1 MEYPLGYK
9 GKMLQETCVTVP
21 PEEQGNSTENVS

>member
-9 GKMLQETCVTVP
+9 RKMLQETCVTVP
-21 PEEQGNSTENVS
+21 PEEQGNSAENVS